1 MENDD
6 LGFAEIQRIFAK
18 RDQEQKNQAIGPQ
31 QFQGYLNELQSE
43 EVDVHSNPEF
53 ENMHVKNIK
62 ITKKGKEKASAP
74 LVLMAGV
81 MVVGMAVGMYHY
93 IINSQGNT
101 EVPTTP
107 PGIVQ
112 MDEKQDNI
120 ISAADCDLSNFTII
134 LREGT
139 PNVGNIVD
147 TTEKELSNFGVNY
160 VTISAD
166 DDISSVIND
175 LKIDEPHRDVIVIN
189 VDGYVNKTDY
199 ESVVMTNYSNNVKS
213 ADVLALAMQQSGEYA
228 YNLSSDIRCGKK
240 DTTSGERTRTSVEE
254 TLYEEG
260 YSDVACLTIAPNEN
274 VLGDKIS
281 CNNLSTVIAE
291 SIIRFASLDQEHRYS
306 DLIRRVEAG
315 DTISQLAIDND
326 VSEMYIRSTNYQ
338 VLDAYN
344 GNLRYNTA
352 LIVAPVPNVLTTQY
366 SVNNPSI
373 TEDPMDI
380 KTETGYYIVQAN
392 DTLSEI
398 AENLNVSQSSIV
410 VPSGNPNIINV
421 GDKLAYEMESD
432 LILVHKARGIVK

>member
-1 MENDD
+1 MEKDD

-18 RDQEQKNQAIGPQ
+18 RDQETRHQSSEPQ
-31 QFQGYLNELQSE
+31 QHMNISELPYE
-43 EVDVHSNPEF
+43 EIEVHSNHDY

-62 ITKKGKEKASAP
+62 ITKKGKETAKLP
-74 LVLMAGV
+74 LVIMAGIF
-81 MVVGMAVGMYHY
+81 VVGMAAGIHHY
-93 IINSQGNT
+93 ITNNQKV

-107 PGIVQ
+107 PGLIQ
-112 MDEKQDNI
+112 MDKKEDNVI
-120 ISAADCDLSNFTII
+120 NSSECDLSNFTII

-139 PNVGNIVD
+139 QNVNQIVE
-147 TTEKELSNFGVNY
+147 TTEKEFSNFGVNF

-166 DDISSVIND
+166 DDISNTIND
-175 LKIDEPHRDVIVIN
+175 LKIDEPHRDIIVIN
-189 VDGYVNKTDY
+189 VDGFVNKTDY

-213 ADVLALAMQQSGEYA
+213 ADALAIAMQQSGEYT

-240 DTTSGERTRTSVEE
+240 DPTSGERTRTSVEE

-260 YSDVACLTIAPNEN
+260 YSDVVCLTVAPNEN
-274 VLGDKIS
+274 VLADEVS

-291 SIIRFASLDQEHRYS
+291 SVIRFAYLDQQHRYS
-306 DLIRRVEAG
+306 DYIRRVEAG
-315 DTISQLAIDND
+315 DTISQLAIDNN

-338 VLDAYN
+338 TLDANN

-352 LIVAPVPNVLTTQY
+352 LIVAPIPDAITTQY
-366 SVNNPSI
+366 IVNNPSI
-373 TEDPMDI
+373 TEDTMDI
-380 KTETGYYIVQAN
+380 KTETGYYTVQTN
-392 DTLSEI
+392 DTLSQI

-421 GDKLAYEMESD
+421 GDTLAYEMESD

>member
-1 MENDD
+1 MEKDD

-18 RDQEQKNQAIGPQ
+18 RDQEQSQ
-31 QFQGYLNELQSE
+31 QSINPHQTMNIIELPYE
-43 EVDVHSNPEF
+43 KIEVQSNPEY

-62 ITKKGKEKASAP
+62 ITKKGKETAKLP
-74 LVLMAGV
+74 LAIMAGV
-81 MVVGMAVGMYHY
+81 VVVGIAAGIYHY
-93 IINSQGNT
+93 IISNQNT
-101 EVPTTP
+101 TQVPTPP

-112 MDEKQDNI
+112 MDKKEDNI
-120 ISAADCDLSNFTII
+120 INSSECDLSNFTII

-139 PNVGNIVD
+139 SNVNKIVD
-147 TTEKELSNFGVNY
+147 TTEKELSNFGVNF
-160 VTISAD
+160 VTISD
-166 DDISSVIND
+166 NDDISNTINN
-175 LKIDEPHRDVIVIN
+175 LKIDEPHRDIIVIN

-213 ADVLALAMQQSGEYA
+213 ADVLAIAMQQSGEYT

-240 DTTSGERTRTSVEE
+240 DPSSGERTRTSVEE

-260 YSDVACLTIAPNEN
+260 YSDVVCLTIAPNES
-274 VLGDKIS
+274 VLSDEVS

-291 SIIRFASLDQEHRYS
+291 SVIRFAYLDQQHRYS
-306 DLIRRVEAG
+306 DLVRRVEAG
-315 DTISQLAIDND
+315 DTISQLAVDND

-338 VLDAYN
+338 TLDSYN

-352 LIVAPVPNVLTTQY
+352 LIVAPIPDAITTQY

-380 KTETGYYIVQAN
+380 KTETGYYTVQAN

-421 GDKLAYEMESD
+421 GDTLAYEKESD